1 MIRQADQ
8 PLDEAAAVDLAVW
21 LFKQQRALHQKIQRM
36 PKGTIQ
42 DSEARM
48 LAAVKGAKDIGIKY
62 RRLKAKVL
70 KGKKNGRA
78 H

>member
-1 MIRQADQ
+1 MIRKADQ
-8 PLDEAAAVDLAVW
+8 PLDDEAAVDLAVW
-21 LFKQQRALHQKIQRM
+21 LFRQQRALHRKIQRM
-36 PKGTIQ
+36 PKGTIE

-62 RRLKAKVL
+62 RRLKAKIQ